1 MMSGLTLGEH
11 RGSTFAVPDAEELT
25 ACLICMI
32 LSVKK
37 EANSLQALVDR
48 NSEATDTGRFVSLS
62 TVANK
67 ARELFLFLVMMSE
80 KNDCR
85 AFFIS

>member
-1 MMSGLTLGEH
+1 MVSELALGGH
-11 RGSTFAVPDAEELT
+11 RDSTFAVPDTEELT

-37 EANSLQALVDR
+37 AKSLQALVDR
-48 NSEATDTGRFVSLS
+48 SSEATDTGGLVSL

-67 ARELFLFLVMMSE
+67 ARALFLFFVMMSE
-80 KNDCR
+80 NKDCR